1 MWVLN
6 NVFVYIIF
14 GNSYSKYNT
23 ILIMTGEEFFS
34 LRRGSNVT
42 VETPFSCFTKG
53 QVLKVEY
60 IDSLHQQ
67 AFLRDTTKELGD
79 QVKIVDTF
87 YLLNNFV
94 AGGELPNKK
103 NDKVLELPFKV
114 GDKVWF
120 IVDNEVHEGALT
132 ECNITIDQDDTQICY
147 NVLYYNCIHCEV
159 KAKGIVSNKLFK
171 TKTELLASL

>member
-1 MWVLN
+1 
-6 NVFVYIIF
+6 
-14 GNSYSKYNT
+14 
-23 ILIMTGEEFFS
+23 MTEEEFFN
-34 LRRGSNVT
+34 LKRGSNVT
-42 VETPFSCFTKG
+42 VETPFSWFTKG

-60 IDSLHQQ
+60 IVEYIDSLHPQV
-67 AFLRDTTKELGD
+67 FLRDTTKELGD

-120 IVDNEVHEGALT
+120 IVDNEVHDGTLT
-132 ECNITIDQDDTQICY
+132 ECNITIDRDGTQICY
-147 NVLYYNCIHCEV
+147 NVLYYNRIHCKV
-159 KAKGIVSNKLFK
+159 LAKGIVSNKLFI
-171 TKTELLASL
+171 TKEKLLESL